1 MFTSMANRVLS
12 PSPCGSDQ
20 CWSGG
25 KVNICDISEIT
36 PIDPSRGQLA
46 CWLWTALLS
55 KGSPF
60 HWFRETS
67 SAWFQESETSAPE
80 KDNREQGKMQLI
92 PSMGPNPILPSLN
105 ETSLHPAS
113 FLLLGIPGLEVLH
126 LWLSIPTC
134 LIYISALLG
143 NSALLFLIL
152 LERNLHTPM
161 FLLLAMLT
169 GADLALST
177 STVPKTL
184 SVLWA
189 LSQEIS
195 FHGCLAQ
202 IFFIHVTFI
211 AESTI
216 LLAMAFDRYVAICQ
230 PLCYPAILTTAVT
243 GRMGL
248 AALGRALC
256 VMVPAVFLLERLPY
270 CGHRRVP
277 HTYCEQMGIAR
288 LACAPIRANIW
299 YGLTTTLLSPGL
311 DMMFIGTSYGLILR
325 AVFQLPSRDAKLKA
339 LGTCGAHFCVILL
352 FYLPALFSFFAHLF
366 GQGIPCHVHV
376 LLANL
381 YVLLPP
387 MLNPII
393 YGVKTKPI
401 RERMVHLLSCVPAA
415 GRGS

>member
-1 MFTSMANRVLS
+1 NRTS
-12 PSPCGSDQ
+12 
-20 CWSGG
+20 
-25 KVNICDISEIT
+25 
-36 PIDPSRGQLA
+36 
-46 CWLWTALLS
+46 
-55 KGSPF
+55 F
-60 HWFRETS
+60 
-67 SAWFQESETSAPE
+67 
-80 KDNREQGKMQLI
+80 
-92 PSMGPNPILPSLN
+92 
-105 ETSLHPAS
+105 HPAS
-113 FLLLGIPGLEVLH
+113 FLLQGIPGLEGLH

-134 LIYISALLG
+134 LMYILALLG

-152 LERNLHTPM
+152 LDRNLHTPM
-161 FLLLAMLT
+161 FLFLAMLA

-195 FHGCLAQ
+195 FHACLAQ
-202 IFFIHVTFI
+202 MFFVHVTFI

-216 LLAMAFDRYVAICQ
+216 LLAMAFDRYMAICR
-230 PLCYPAILTTAVT
+230 PLHYPAILTTAVT
-243 GRMGL
+243 GRIGL

-256 VMVPAVFLLERLPY
+256 VMVPTIFLLERLPY
-270 CGHRRVP
+270 CGHRRMP
-277 HTYCEQMGIAR
+277 HTYCEHMGIAR
-288 LACAPIRANIW
+288 LACAPIGVNIW

-311 DMMFIGTSYGLILR
+311 DVMLISTSYGLILH

-352 FYLPALFSFFAHLF
+352 FYLPALFSFFAHRF
-366 GQGIPCHVHV
+366 GQGIPLHVHV

-401 RERMVHLLSCVPAA
+401 WERMVRLLS
-415 GRGS
+415 